1 MTMQLRFFA
10 MTIKQ
15 SMRISALKNWAPLL
29 LFYIIANILQEIAV
43 PFCVIKQLMNA
54 EIIAIGTELLL
65 GFVVNTDTVF
75 LSRMLAE
82 LGIDCYHQVT
92 VGDNRQR
99 LKETLRTA
107 LHRADLVIT
116 CGGLGPTVD
125 DITLETI
132 SEATGHPLVLLRPLL
147 KQIRS
152 RFSRLNIRMPESNV
166 RQAMIPRGAVIL
178 PNRIGTAPGFLLKL
192 RINGADHTLAA
203 LPGPPAELMP
213 MAKQYLLPKLKR
225 FTGDTVIR
233 SRTLKTTGLTESE
246 VDARVADILALKG
259 AVTVG
264 IYAHPSQVDLRITAK
279 AAGGRTADRLVS
291 AMEKK
296 IRRRL
301 GNLIFGADDET
312 LEGVVG
318 KLLKKKSLT
327 LSAAESCT
335 GGLVGHR
342 LTEVAGSSDYFLG
355 GVISYSNN
363 LKESALGV
371 PKKTLKKY
379 GAVSPQT
386 ARAMADSV
394 RQLTSADLG
403 LSLTGIAGPT
413 GGTKTKPVGLVY
425 IALSMRRKTSV
436 ARCRFSG
443 KRSLVK
449 FRASQKALNTV
460 RLHLLSG
467 R

>member
-1 MTMQLRFFA
+1 M
-10 MTIKQ
+10 
-15 SMRISALKNWAPLL
+15 
-29 LFYIIANILQEIAV
+29 QEIAAA
-43 PFCVIKQLMNA
+43 FYAIKQLMNA
-54 EIIAIGTELLL
+54 EIVAIGTELLL

-75 LSRMLAE
+75 LSRMLAG
-82 LGIDCYHQVT
+82 LGINCYHQVT

-132 SEATGHPLVLLRPLL
+132 SETTGRPLVLLRPLL

-152 RFSRLNIRMPESNV
+152 RFSRLNIRMPESNT
-166 RQAMIPRGAVIL
+166 RQAMIPQGAVVF
-178 PNRIGTAPGFLLKL
+178 PNNIGTAPGFLLKL
-192 RINGADHTLAA
+192 RIHGTDRYLAA

-213 MAKQYLLPKLKR
+213 MTERYLLPKLKR
-225 FTGDTVIR
+225 FTGGMVIR

-246 VDARVADILALKG
+246 VDAKVADILAFKG

-279 AAGGRTADRLVS
+279 APNRRTADHLVS
-291 AMEKK
+291 AVEKK

-301 GNLIFGADDET
+301 GNLVFGADNET
-312 LEGVVG
+312 LEEVVG
-318 KLLKKKSLT
+318 KLLKKRGLT
-327 LSAAESCT
+327 LSTAESCT

-355 GVISYSNN
+355 GVVSYSNN
-363 LKESALGV
+363 VKTAALGV
-371 PKKTLKKY
+371 PAPLIKKH
-379 GAVSPQT
+379 GAVSSQ
-386 ARAMADSV
+386 AAGAMADGV
-394 RQLTSADLG
+394 RRMTGSDLG
-403 LSLTGIAGPT
+403 LALTGIAGPT

-425 IALSMRRKTSV
+425 IALSTRRKTSV
-436 ARCRFSG
+436 ARCQFSG
-443 KRSLVK
+443 KRPLVK

-460 RLHLLSG
+460 RLHLLS
-467 R
+467 RP